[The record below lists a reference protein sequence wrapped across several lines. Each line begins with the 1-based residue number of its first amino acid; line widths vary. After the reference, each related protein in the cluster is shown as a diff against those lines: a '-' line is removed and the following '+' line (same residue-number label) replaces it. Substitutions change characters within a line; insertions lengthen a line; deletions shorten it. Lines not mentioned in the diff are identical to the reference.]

1 VNAKEGAGRRAI
13 GREAPVASP
22 GQRDVADLRGA
33 LDEAIRAVRE
43 GATRVVDVRV
53 RPDDDGFTNVA
64 QRRASHES
72 LARPVFASRR
82 PSRWTVR
89 LRRRA
94 RPCRGLR
101 GWTSPGDESWIPAA
115 AAQDLE
121 AFDAYTDEMMDR
133 EAGFGG
139 HEVCTWVAGAAAMRA
154 AGPFEMT
161 LDYNRLIPE
170 WITGM
175 AVARGAPAG

>member
-64 QRRASHES
+64 QRRA
-72 LARPVFASRR
+72 
-82 PSRWTVR
+82 
-89 LRRRA
+89 
-94 RPCRGLR
+94 
-101 GWTSPGDESWIPAA
+101 
-115 AAQDLE
+115 
-121 AFDAYTDEMMDR
+121 
-133 EAGFGG
+133 
-139 HEVCTWVAGAAAMRA
+139 
-154 AGPFEMT
+154 
-161 LDYNRLIPE
+161 
-170 WITGM
+170 
-175 AVARGAPAG
+175 